1 MVNYFEKLE
10 VQLFP
15 EEIGDNGS
23 ILKNTAEKFR
33 YDKIHLWGLSVVW
46 KSTCKS
52 MRRGNIWGWGTKL
65 DQELYYGKAY
75 IISKEVLSIEH
86 RRHC

>member
-23 ILKNTAEKFR
+23 ILKNTAESSDMTKFNSR
-33 YDKIHLWGLSVVW
+33 VCQSFGIVSGGGEPNLVKKCIKVKHTS
-46 KSTCKS
+46 SANRS
-52 MRRGNIWGWGTKL
+52 
-65 DQELYYGKAY
+65 
-75 IISKEVLSIEH
+75 
-86 RRHC
+86 

>member
-46 KSTCKS
+46 NS
-52 MRRGNIWGWGTKL
+52 
-65 DQELYYGKAY
+65 
-75 IISKEVLSIEH
+75 IS
-86 RRHC
+86 